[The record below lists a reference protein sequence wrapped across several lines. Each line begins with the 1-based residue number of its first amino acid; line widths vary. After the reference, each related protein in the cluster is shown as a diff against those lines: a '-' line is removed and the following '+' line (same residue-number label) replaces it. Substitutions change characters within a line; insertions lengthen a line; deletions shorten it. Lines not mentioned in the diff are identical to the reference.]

1 MGGEKLFADVIK
13 GLSMRTSG
21 LRVGHKSGDRV
32 LRGEG
37 QEFGH
42 TDTEGRRPCE
52 GGAETGVMGSQS
64 HRLEEGRK
72 ESLPEPPEGAW
83 SRWRL
88 DFRLLASRTVRESL
102 AVVLSCLVH
111 GNLLLQPW
119 RPYRLVD
126 PGQVPSPSASTVP
139 LPGPLLTSPQCQ
151 PARDPS
157 RISGAW
163 WAREPPPAQH
173 CLCLD
178 PPVCTHMLGEGQE
191 MHRPGC
197 PGQDTSTSGASVSS
211 SRA

>member
-1 MGGEKLFADVIK
+1 MIG
-13 GLSMRTSG
+13 
-21 LRVGHKSGDRV
+21 V
-32 LRGEG
+32 LRREG

-52 GGAETGVMGSQS
+52 GRAETGVMGSQS

-72 ESLPEPPEGAW
+72 ESFPEPPEGAW

-88 DFRLLASRTVRESL
+88 DFGLLASRMVQESL

-119 RPYRLVD
+119 RPYRLGD
-126 PGQVPSPSASTVP
+126 PGQVPSPSTPTVP

-157 RISGAW
+157 RIIGAW
-163 WAREPPPAQH
+163 WASPRTALSVPGPA
-173 CLCLD
+173 CLY
-178 PPVCTHMLGEGQE
+178 THTG
-191 MHRPGC
+191 R
-197 PGQDTSTSGASVSS
+197 GAGDVQTLVPWTRHQYLWGLSFLFQSM
-211 SRA
+211 RASWLLWEL